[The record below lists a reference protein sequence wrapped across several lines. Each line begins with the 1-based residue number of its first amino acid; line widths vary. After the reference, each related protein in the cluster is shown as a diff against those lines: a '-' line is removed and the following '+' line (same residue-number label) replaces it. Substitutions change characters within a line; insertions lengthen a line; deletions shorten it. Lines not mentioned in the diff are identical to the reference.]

1 MKKYNEPKLDII
13 VLKVED
19 ILQVSGLLGGD
30 NLGNNED
37 FI

>member
-1 MKKYNEPKLDII
+1 MKKYNEPKLVII
-13 VLKVED
+13 DFKVEN

-37 FI
+37 FT